1 MNPASRVSDV
11 KQLESLFY
19 QRVPEVTL
27 LYPNVLEAYRSD
39 RFAPF
44 TVQPQ
49 PGGVIMAQ
57 NGYWGYYSATPL
69 AATGSTGS
77 GGDIG
82 TIIWIVV
89 AVIVVLGVGVIVVV
103 RRRAGTADRE

>member
-1 MNPASRVSDV
+1 
-11 KQLESLFY
+11 
-19 QRVPEVTL
+19 VTL

-44 TVQPQ
+44 DVQPQ

-69 AATGSTGS
+69 ASATSSGGS
-77 GGDIG
+77 GGG
-82 TIIWIVV
+82 NTGLIISIV
-89 AVIVVLGVGVIVVV
+89 VIVVV
-103 RRRAGTADRE
+103 LGGLGVFLGMRRRAGAADRE